1 MTFAAPELL
10 IALALVPV
18 AIGLYLLI
26 QRRRTRYAVRFTN
39 VDLLANIA
47 PRRPAWRRHLPPILY
62 LAALAAL
69 AVALARPAMVVAVP
83 KEQATVVLAIDVS
96 RSMQATDVTPT
107 RLDAAVAAA
116 GTFIDQM
123 PPRFKVGLVAFS
135 TGARLVVSPT
145 EDHTKVKDALGNLRA
160 DGGTALGDA
169 IAMAVQA
176 GLGASTSAAP
186 TPTPQPSPGA
196 SADPNASPDPG
207 TEADT
212 TPTVAAAVLSDGAN
226 STGELTPEQAAQ
238 QAADS
243 GVPVYTIA
251 LGTQDG
257 TVQVPN
263 DFGFLE
269 TVNVP
274 PDPETLATVAE
285 MTGGRSFQAPTA
297 DDLAQIYQ
305 SLGSKVGF
313 ETEQQDV
320 TYMFAGL
327 GLIFVVA
334 GGGLAAL
341 WFNRF
346 P

>member
-1 MTFAAPELL
+1 MTFASPELL
-10 IALALVPV
+10 IALALVPI

-47 PRRPAWRRHLPPILY
+47 PKRPTWRRHLPPILY

-96 RSMQATDVTPT
+96 RSMQATDVSPT
-107 RLDAAVAAA
+107 RLAAAVSAA

-123 PPRFKVGLVAFS
+123 PPKFKVGLVAFS

-145 EDHTKVKDALGNLRA
+145 EDHEKVKDALANLRA

-169 IAMAVQA
+169 IAMSVQA
-176 GLGASTSAAP
+176 GLGANSSATP
-186 TPTPQPSPGA
+186 TPTPSPEA
-196 SADPNASPDPG
+196 SPDPNASPDPG
-207 TEADT
+207 TDQDA
-212 TPTVAAAVLSDGAN
+212 TPTVAAVVLSDGAN

-238 QAADS
+238 QAADA

-305 SLGSKVGF
+305 SLGSKVGM

>member
-1 MTFAAPELL
+1 MTFASPELL
-10 IALALVPV
+10 IALALVPLAV
-18 AIGLYLLI
+18 IGYLLI
-26 QRRRTRYAVRFTN
+26 QRRRSRYAVRFTN

-47 PRRPAWRRHLPPILY
+47 PKRPAWRRHLPPILY

-96 RSMQATDVTPT
+96 RSMEATDVSPT
-107 RLDAAVAAA
+107 RLGAAVAAA
-116 GTFIDQM
+116 TTFVDQM
-123 PPRFKVGLVAFS
+123 PEKFKVGLVAFS
-135 TGARLVVSPT
+135 TSARLVVSPT
-145 EDHTKVKDALGNLRA
+145 EDHSKVKDAIANLRPEA
-160 DGGTALGDA
+160 GTALGDA
-169 IAMAVQA
+169 IALSVEAGMGAGGSPMA
-176 GLGASTSAAP
+176 SP
-186 TPTPQPSPGA
+186 TPAASPEA
-196 SADPNASPDPG
+196 SPDPNASPDPDAQ
-207 TEADT
+207 ADT
-212 TPTVAAAVLSDGAN
+212 TPTVAAVVLSDGAN
-226 STGELTPEQAAQ
+226 STGDLTPEQAAQ
-238 QAADS
+238 KAADA

-251 LGTQDG
+251 LGTESG

-285 MTGGRSFQAPTA
+285 MTGGRAFQAPTA
-297 DDLAQIYQ
+297 EDLAQIYQ
-305 SLGSKVGF
+305 SLGSKVGV

>member
-1 MTFAAPELL
+1 MTFASPELL
-10 IALALVPV
+10 IALALVPI

-47 PRRPAWRRHLPPILY
+47 PKRPAWRRHLPPILY

-96 RSMQATDVTPT
+96 RSMQATDVSPT
-107 RLDAAVAAA
+107 RLAAAVSAA

-123 PPRFKVGLVAFS
+123 PPKFKVGLVAFS

-145 EDHTKVKDALGNLRA
+145 EDHDKVKDALANLRA

-169 IAMAVQA
+169 IAMSVQA
-176 GLGASTSAAP
+176 GLGANSSASP
-186 TPTPQPSPGA
+186 TPTPSPEA
-196 SADPNASPDPG
+196 SPDPNASPDPG
-207 TEADT
+207 TDEET
-212 TPTVAAAVLSDGAN
+212 TPTVAAVVLSDGAN

-238 QAADS
+238 QAADA

-305 SLGSKVGF
+305 SLGSKVGM

>member
-18 AIGLYLLI
+18 ALIGYLLV

-39 VDLLANIA
+39 VDLLRNIA
-47 PRRPAWRRHLPPILY
+47 PRRPSWRRHLPPILY

-96 RSMQATDVTPT
+96 RSMEATDVSPT

-116 GTFIDQM
+116 TTFVDKM
-123 PPRFKVGLVAFS
+123 PAKFKVGLVAFS
-135 TGARLVVSPT
+135 TSARLVVSPT
-145 EDHTKVKDALGNLRA
+145 EDHQKVKDAMANLRPEA
-160 DGGTALGDA
+160 GTALGDA
-169 IAMAVQA
+169 IALSVQA
-176 GLGASTSAAP
+176 GVADVSQKP
-186 TPTPQPSPGA
+186 TATPVPSPGA
-196 SADPNASPDPG
+196 SQGPNASPDPNAS
-207 TEADT
+207 ADT
-212 TPTVAAAVLSDGAN
+212 TPTVAAVVLSDGAN
-226 STGELTPEQAAQ
+226 STGDLTPEQAAQ
-238 QAADS
+238 KAADA

-257 TVQVPN
+257 TVQIPN

-305 SLGSKVGF
+305 SLGSKVGM
-313 ETEQQDV
+313 EQEQQDV

-327 GLIFVVA
+327 GMLFVVA

>member
-10 IALALVPV
+10 VALALVPV

-96 RSMQATDVTPT
+96 RSMQATDVAPT
-107 RLDAAVAAA
+107 RLAAAVSAAS
-116 GTFIDQM
+116 TFIDQM
-123 PPRFKVGLVAFS
+123 PPKFKVGLVAFS
-135 TGARLVVSPT
+135 TGARLIVSPT
-145 EDHTKVKDALGNLRA
+145 EDHTKVKDALDNLRA

-169 IAMAVQA
+169 IAMSVEA
-176 GLGASTSAAP
+176 GLGAAGSATPSP
-186 TPTPQPSPGA
+186 TPSPQS
-196 SADPNASPDPG
+196 SPDPSASPEPG
-207 TEADT
+207 TGEDG
-212 TPTVAAAVLSDGAN
+212 TPTVAAVVLSDGAN

-238 QAADS
+238 QAADA

-257 TVQVPN
+257 TVQIPN

-305 SLGSKVGF
+305 SLGSRVGF

-320 TYMFAGL
+320 TYMFAGV
-327 GLIFVVA
+327 GLIFVLA

>member
-1 MTFAAPELL
+1 MTFASPELL
-10 IALALVPV
+10 IALALVPI

-47 PRRPAWRRHLPPILY
+47 PKRPAWRRHLPPILY

-96 RSMQATDVTPT
+96 RSMQATDVSPT
-107 RLDAAVAAA
+107 RLAAAVSAA

-123 PPRFKVGLVAFS
+123 PPKFKVGLVAFS

-145 EDHTKVKDALGNLRA
+145 EDHEKVKDALANLRA

-169 IAMAVQA
+169 IAMSVQA
-176 GLGASTSAAP
+176 GLGANSSASP
-186 TPTPQPSPGA
+186 TPTPSPEA
-196 SADPNASPDPG
+196 SPDPNASPDPG
-207 TEADT
+207 TDEET
-212 TPTVAAAVLSDGAN
+212 TPTVAAVVLSDGAN

-238 QAADS
+238 QAADA

-305 SLGSKVGF
+305 SLGSKVGM

>member
-1 MTFAAPELL
+1 ME
-10 IALALVPV
+10 
-18 AIGLYLLI
+18 
-26 QRRRTRYAVRFTN
+26 
-39 VDLLANIA
+39 
-47 PRRPAWRRHLPPILY
+47 
-62 LAALAAL
+62 
-69 AVALARPAMVVAVP
+69 
-83 KEQATVVLAIDVS
+83 
-96 RSMQATDVTPT
+96 ATDVSPT

-116 GTFIDQM
+116 TTFVDKM
-123 PPRFKVGLVAFS
+123 PAKFKVGLVAFS
-135 TGARLVVSPT
+135 TSARLVVSPT
-145 EDHTKVKDALGNLRA
+145 EDHQKVKDAIANLRPEA
-160 DGGTALGDA
+160 GTALGDA
-169 IAMAVQA
+169 IALSVQA
-176 GLGASTSAAP
+176 GVTDASQKP
-186 TPTPQPSPGA
+186 TATPAPSPGA
-196 SADPNASPDPG
+196 SQDPNASTDPNAS
-207 TEADT
+207 ADT
-212 TPTVAAAVLSDGAN
+212 TPTVAAVVLSDGAN
-226 STGELTPEQAAQ
+226 STGDLTPEQAAQ
-238 QAADS
+238 KAADA

-257 TVQVPN
+257 TVQIPN

-305 SLGSKVGF
+305 SLGSKVGM
-313 ETEQQDV
+313 EQEQQDV

-327 GLIFVVA
+327 GMLFVVA

>member
-10 IALALVPV
+10 IALALVPLALIV
-18 AIGLYLLI
+18 YLLI
-26 QRRRTRYAVRFTN
+26 QRRRSRYAVRFTN

-47 PRRPAWRRHLPPILY
+47 PKTPSWRRHLPPLMY
-62 LAALAAL
+62 LVALGAL

-96 RSMQATDVTPT
+96 RSMEATDVSPT
-107 RLDAAVAAA
+107 RLDAAVSAAT
-116 GTFIDQM
+116 TFVDQM
-123 PPRFKVGLVAFS
+123 PAKFKVGLVAFS
-135 TGARLVVSPT
+135 TTARLVVSPS
-145 EDHTKVKDALGNLRA
+145 EDHNKVKQALTNLRPEA
-160 DGGTALGDA
+160 GTALGDA
-169 IAMAVQA
+169 IALSVQA
-176 GLGASTSAAP
+176 GIGETGSANP
-186 TPTPQPSPGA
+186 TPTPDASAPA
-196 SADPNASPDPG
+196 SADPNASPDPNAPA
-207 TEADT
+207 E
-212 TPTVAAAVLSDGAN
+212 TPTVAAVVLSDGAN
-226 STGELTPEQAAQ
+226 STGDLTPEEAAQ
-238 QAADS
+238 QAAEA

-251 LGTQDG
+251 LGTPDG
-257 TVQVPN
+257 TVQVTN

-285 MTGGRSFQAPTA
+285 MSGGRSFQAPTA

-305 SLGSKVGF
+305 ALGSKVGT
-313 ETEQQDV
+313 EQEQQDV

>member
-1 MTFAAPELL
+1 MTFASPELL
-10 IALALVPV
+10 IALALVPLAV
-18 AIGLYLLI
+18 IAYLLI
-26 QRRRTRYAVRFTN
+26 QRRRSRYAVRFTN

-47 PRRPAWRRHLPPILY
+47 PKTPSWRRHLPPIMY

-96 RSMQATDVTPT
+96 RSMEATDVSPS
-107 RLDAAVAAA
+107 RLGAAVSAAT
-116 GTFIDQM
+116 TFVDQM
-123 PPRFKVGLVAFS
+123 PAKFKVGLVAFS
-135 TGARLVVSPT
+135 TSARLVVAPT
-145 EDHTKVKDALGNLRA
+145 EDHSKVKTALTNLRPEA
-160 DGGTALGDA
+160 GTALGDA
-169 IAMAVQA
+169 IALSVQA
-176 GLGASTSAAP
+176 GLGQNASAKP
-186 TPTPQPSPGA
+186 TPAPSAQA
-196 SADPNASPDPG
+196 SPDPNASPDPS
-207 TEADT
+207 TQDK
-212 TPTVAAAVLSDGAN
+212 TPTVAAVVLSDGAN
-226 STGELTPEQAAQ
+226 STGDLTPEQAAQ
-238 QAADS
+238 QAAAA

-257 TVQVPN
+257 TVQIPN

-313 ETEQQDV
+313 EQEQQDV